1 MIPLIISMYVL
12 GWSLRLPLSHKFSL
26 LGYSRQ
32 PFAGHPCTRLGSCGE
47 AASFRAGH
55 SRLHPAAFISWIIP
69 PFPAEPERA
78 EQRKSCLALGVRE
91 QRGGS
96 QEHGQGQWYAGTEPG
111 RGSCVL
117 ELHPHPAGPQT
128 PTPLPRTSQ
137 GSCGHHGEQGLT
149 SSCHPP
155 TKTARTGCLLLY
167 IRAMEVTGM
176 RSPGAGDNIQ
186 HSAKSGSSSPR
197 QRGVSA
203 GVPVVPPA
211 PCSTAAPVCPTPLA
225 AGAQGRGRAERVDS
239 WGLCL
244 AGNVWKGGMDMYS
257 APKDAAGI
265 HRVLPREQTT
275 LQGHK
280 ASPSCV
286 LSLLSACSGS
296 VPAPT
301 SHPRCHLWG
310 TGHPQSTAASS
321 TLSSLKT
328 SPSAKK

>member
-1 MIPLIISMYVL
+1 MS
-12 GWSLRLPLSHKFSL
+12 W
-26 LGYSRQ
+26 
-32 PFAGHPCTRLGSCGE
+32 
-47 AASFRAGH
+47 AGH
-55 SRLHPAAFISWIIP
+55 SDYLYPTNSAYWDIPDSLLLVTPAQGSGAVGKQ
-69 PFPAEPERA
+69 PASGLDAAGCTLRHLSAGLSLPSLQSRSERA

-96 QEHGQGQWYAGTEPG
+96 QEHGQGQWFAGTEPG

-155 TKTARTGCLLLY
+155 MGTARTGCLLLY

-186 HSAKSGSSSPR
+186 HSAKSGSSSPC
-197 QRGVSA
+197 QPGVSA
-203 GVPVVPPA
+203 GVPAVPPA

-225 AGAQGRGRAERVDS
+225 AGAQRRGRAERVDS

-265 HRVLPREQTT
+265 HHVLPREQTK

-280 ASPSCV
+280 ASPSCL